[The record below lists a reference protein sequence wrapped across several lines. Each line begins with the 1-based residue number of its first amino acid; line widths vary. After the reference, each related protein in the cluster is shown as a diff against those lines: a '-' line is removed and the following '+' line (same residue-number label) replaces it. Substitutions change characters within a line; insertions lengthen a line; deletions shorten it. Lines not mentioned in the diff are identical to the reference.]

1 MKREAGFTLVE
12 MLVALALLALISV
25 AGLKLVESLLA
36 VQRRTDGRLER
47 VAELD
52 RALFLIDADF
62 TQSIETPRRI
72 GNLVGFRRHV
82 PEGGMLVGYGTMNGN
97 LMRAAG
103 GAPRPLIGG
112 VRSVDWQFHRST
124 GWSAE
129 AARDRDTDPPDAVQL
144 TLALNGQPGGIVRR
158 VILLPAQP

>member
-52 RALFLIDADF
+52 RALYVIDADF

-72 GNLVGFRRHV
+72 GNLIGFRRHIA
-82 PEGGMLVGYGTMNGN
+82 EGGMIVGYGTLGGS
-97 LMRAAG
+97 LLRVAG
-103 GAPRPLIGG
+103 GAPRPLIAG
-112 VRSVDWQFHRST
+112 VNSVDWQFHRTT

-129 AARDRDTDPPDAVQL
+129 AARDRDTDPPNAVALTL
-144 TLALNGQPGGIVRR
+144 TLAGQPGGTLRR